1 MPDSQPRAHHPN
13 AKLETLNRKS
23 VDRLSRKD
31 ISEMSTKE
39 FLRAAKIPYKRLLG
53 RVRPYKSRFTAGVVF
68 GVIAGLF
75 NAVML
80 FVFKWVFSLVL
91 TSDLPEDAKLLTKA
105 LNADPKVEL
114 KIEQVARALK
124 GRPDEAVSLQ
134 EQINATTTPGGTLST
149 EQVQTALNGV
159 ASVEDAR
166 FLAALNAESATS
178 LTLEQIRKARASATN
193 PGADDEKKEGRWKLV
208 DKLVTMLPAPEL
220 TGNIWA
226 VVGVCSLIP
235 AMILLRGLLGYL
247 HQYSMIWVGNKVLY
261 DLRSELFSKLVNQSL
276 SFYNKQKTGELIQT
290 VFNQTRMAQSAGTD
304 LASDLIKH
312 PISIVAIVA
321 FLLAVDPLFTFA
333 ALVLFPLCLIPVVA
347 VSNKVRKAGGR
358 EEEEAGMLMVTMQ
371 ESFAGIRVVKAHA
384 REEYESQKF
393 NAASRR
399 MLAFIM
405 RWRKAM
411 EIVGPFVEA
420 FASLGIAAGLVY
432 AWKTEMSTDD
442 FLILYLALIGMYPHA
457 KALSKIQIQ
466 LQKCLVATTKV
477 FNFIDAVPVV
487 DDREDAIEL
496 PTPKG
501 RVEFRD
507 VHFSYH
513 KKAPALHGI
522 NLVCEPGNTYA
533 LVGESGAGKTTLLAL
548 LMRFYDPD
556 EGGIF
561 IDDHDLKG
569 VTQRSLRDQIG
580 IVNQETFLFHDSIY
594 NNIRYGRLDATKE
607 EIEIAARRAHAHEF
621 IVDQPNGY
629 ETELG
634 DKGCTLSGGQQ
645 QRITIAR
652 AFLRNAPILLLDEAM
667 SALDSNAEQKVQNA
681 IEELE
686 AGKTVIAIAHRLSTV
701 LDADHIVVMDQGRI
715 SDMGTHAELLEK
727 SDIYQRLYQIQFHG
741 GK

>member
-1 MPDSQPRAHHPN
+1 M
-13 AKLETLNRKS
+13 
-23 VDRLSRKD
+23 DRLSRKD
-31 ISEMSTKE
+31 ISKMSTKE
-39 FLRAAKIPYKRLLG
+39 FLQAAKVPYKRLLG
-53 RVRPYKSRFTAGVVF
+53 RVRPYKSRFMAGVVF
-68 GVIAGLF
+68 GVVAGLF

-91 TSDLPEDAKLLTKA
+91 TSDLPEEAKLITRE
-105 LNADPKVEL
+105 LNSYPDVTLKVE
-114 KIEQVARALK
+114 QVDQALK
-124 GRPDEAVSLQ
+124 GEPPEAEQLQ
-134 EQINATTTPGGTLST
+134 EEINAGGST
-149 EQVQTALNGV
+149 QTIEEIQTALDRATATEN
-159 ASVEDAR
+159 AR
-166 FLAALNAESATS
+166 FRAALNAIAQTS
-178 LTLEQIRKARASATN
+178 LTLEQIQTARERVENPSATEE
-193 PGADDEKKEGRWKLV
+193 EKGRFKIV
-208 DKLVTMLPAPEL
+208 DKLVAMLPSIEL

-226 VVGVCSLIP
+226 VIGVCSLIP
-235 AMILLRGLLGYL
+235 AMILIRGLLGYA
-247 HQYSMIWVGNKVLY
+247 HQYCMIWVGNKVLY
-261 DLRSELFSKLVNQSL
+261 DLRSELFNKLIHQSL

-290 VFNQTRMAQSAGTD
+290 VFNQTRMAQTAGTN

-312 PISIVAIVA
+312 PISIIAIVA
-321 FLLAVDPLFTFA
+321 FLLAVDPFFTFA

-384 REEYESQKF
+384 REEYESKKF

-399 MLAFIM
+399 MLNFIM

-477 FNFIDAVPVV
+477 FHFIDDIPNVK
-487 DDREDAIEL
+487 DREDAVEL
-496 PTPKG
+496 PAPRG
-501 RVEFRD
+501 RIEFRD

-522 NLVCEPGNTYA
+522 NLVCEPGKTYA
-533 LVGESGAGKTTLLAL
+533 LVGESGAGKTTMLAL
-548 LMRFYDPD
+548 LMRFYDPEQGTISVD
-556 EGGIF
+556 G
-561 IDDHDLKG
+561 HDLKA
-569 VTQRSLRDQIG
+569 VTQESLRDQIG
-580 IVNQETFLFHDSIY
+580 IVNQETFLFHDTIY
-594 NNIRYGRLDATKE
+594 NNIRYGRLDATKV
-607 EIEIAARRAHAHEF
+607 EIEAAAAQAHAHEF
-621 IVDQPNGY
+621 IVEQPEAY
-629 ETELG
+629 ETVLG

-645 QRITIAR
+645 QRLTIAR

-667 SALDSNAEQKVQNA
+667 SALDSNAEQIVQAA

-686 AGKTVIAIAHRLSTV
+686 EGKTVIAIAHRLSTV
-701 LDADHIVVMDQGRI
+701 LDADQIVVMDQGQI
-715 SDMGTHAELLEK
+715 IDVGTHAELLQK
-727 SDIYQRLYQIQFHG
+727 SEIYQRLYKIQFQG
-741 GK
+741 R